1 MDQMH
6 TAEQFRSELFLS
18 NLIEHEVRDA
28 WESKGSKTILD
39 RCAEKV
45 EELVANHK
53 PNKVSRKLEDDMQR
67 YIDDVAARSIEEF
80 YKYEGMSAEMPSYV
94 PERPATD

>member
-1 MDQMH
+1 MEQMH
-6 TAEQFRSELFLS
+6 TVQHFRDELFLS

-53 PNKVSRKLEDDMQR
+53 PNKVSRKLEGDMQR
-67 YIDDVAARSIEEF
+67 YIDEVAARSIEEF
-80 YKYEGMSAEMPSYV
+80 YKYEGMSAETPDYI
-94 PERPATD
+94 PGN